1 MFLNVVVLILWF
13 YILAADIHVTEI
25 SLYLF
30 SLNSKMDALL
40 NCMKPLTNDCPE
52 TVAILQQ
59 VAFDLQ
65 SYEKGIGILCRHKDS
80 KNTLLTTRG
89 VY

>member
-1 MFLNVVVLILWF
+1 
-13 YILAADIHVTEI
+13 
-25 SLYLF
+25 
-30 SLNSKMDALL
+30 MDALL

-80 KNTLLTTRG
+80 KNAILTTRG